1 VIVLT
6 CSKAKKV
13 QEVRLARYLDE
24 MRENY
29 GVLTSDKITC
39 LPRLAKRLDTQLPEL
54 FRDFIASGIGSETAE
69 KQFSEATKEDV
80 ESVSR
85 PINEVTLLSPIDFPP
100 KIVCLGLNYRDHAAE
115 QNAAIPNEP
124 VIFMKPHTAIIGP
137 NENIV
142 KPSFVKKLDYE
153 AELAIVMGRKAKNVS
168 VSEAKQYVFGYTILN
183 DVSARDLQFK
193 DKQWT
198 RGKSIDTFAPTGPS
212 ITTENQLQDTSD
224 LFIRTWVNNELRQDS
239 TTKNMVFNVYEIIH
253 HLSRI
258 MTLEPCDIIATGT
271 PAGVGFALKPQPEFL
286 QHGDIIRIE
295 IEKIGILENIVTEET

>member
-1 VIVLT
+1 M
-6 CSKAKKV
+6 
-13 QEVRLARYLDE
+13 RLARYLDE
-24 MRENY
+24 ERENY
-29 GVLTSDKITC
+29 GVLTSDKVTC
-39 LPRLAKRLDTQLPEL
+39 LPRLAKRLDMQLPEL
-54 FRDFIASGIGSETAE
+54 FRDFIASGIGGETAE
-69 KQFSEATKEDV
+69 KRFSEATKEDV

-115 QNAAIPNEP
+115 QNAAIPDEP

-142 KPSFVKKLDYE
+142 KPSFVEKLDYE

-168 VSEAKQYVFGYTILN
+168 VSEAKSHVFGYTILN

-212 ITTENQLQDTSD
+212 ITIENQLQDTSD

-239 TTKNMVFNVYEIIH
+239 TTKNMVFNVCEIIH
-253 HLSRI
+253 HLSRV

-271 PAGVGFALKPQPEFL
+271 PAGVGFALKPQPKFL
-286 QHGDIIRIE
+286 QPSDIVRIQ